1 MMRGRIV
8 RRCVLFGAAGI
19 GFGLVLAIVI
29 GAAVAYAFYPDAARY
44 QITGRGGA
52 LRSDLEL
59 VWDIRVTAAWFGF
72 LAGLLISQTA
82 LLIEALHAGR
92 GNGGRPGPAAACA
105 HCGYDFRGH
114 AGAAGGAGASPIT
127 CPECGKS
134 TAATVR

>member
-1 MMRGRIV
+1 MARWRIV
-8 RRCVLFGAAGI
+8 RRCVVFGAAGVGI
-19 GFGLVLAIVI
+19 GLVLGVVL
-29 GAAVAYAFYPDAARY
+29 GAALAYAFYPDAAAY
-44 QITGRGGA
+44 SITGRGGA
-52 LRSDLEL
+52 LKSDLEL

-92 GNGGRPGPAAACA
+92 GTGGRPGAAAAACA

-114 AGAAGGAGASPIT
+114 AAAGDGASPIT